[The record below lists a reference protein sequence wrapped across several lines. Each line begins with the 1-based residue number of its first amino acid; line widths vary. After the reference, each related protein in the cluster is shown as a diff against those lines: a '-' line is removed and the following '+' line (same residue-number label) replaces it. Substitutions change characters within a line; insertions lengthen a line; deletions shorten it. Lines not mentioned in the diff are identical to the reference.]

1 MLSDNGN
8 LADGTNGSHGTPL
21 AAYEARGCE
30 ECDMTGYHGRS
41 GIFEMLLINEGVRQL
56 ILKHSS
62 SDVIK
67 NFAVTQR
74 MRTLREDGWRKV
86 REGTTT
92 VAEVLRV
99 TQDE

>member
-1 MLSDNGN
+1 M
-8 LADGTNGSHGTPL
+8 T
-21 AAYEARGCE
+21 AYEARGCE
-30 ECDMTGYHGRS
+30 ACDMTGYHGRS
-41 GIFEMLLINEGVRQL
+41 GIFELLIVTEGVRQL

-62 SDVIK
+62 SDITK
-67 NFAVTQR
+67 TFAVSQG

-92 VAEVLRV
+92 VSEVLRV